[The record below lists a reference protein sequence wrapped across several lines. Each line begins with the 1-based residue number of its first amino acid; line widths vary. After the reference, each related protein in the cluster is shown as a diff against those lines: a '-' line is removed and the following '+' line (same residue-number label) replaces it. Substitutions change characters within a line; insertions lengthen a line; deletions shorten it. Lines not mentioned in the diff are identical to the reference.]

1 VSDGTERRG
10 GRGMPSN
17 TRGAGLPNNNQKC
30 VEAWL
35 GRRSESMPK
44 LVAQRQLMISLWD
57 AEVERSMRRTCPPP
71 FTIEEGNHF
80 SRIQRARIPQ
90 ENVKTE

>member
-1 VSDGTERRG
+1 
-10 GRGMPSN
+10 MPSD
-17 TRGAGLPNNNQKC
+17 TRGAGLPNNNKKC

-57 AEVERSMRRTCPPP
+57 AEVERSMSRTCPPTL
-71 FTIEEGNHF
+71 TIEEGNHL
-80 SRIQRARIPQ
+80 SRIQRDRIPQ
-90 ENVKTE
+90 ENVKT